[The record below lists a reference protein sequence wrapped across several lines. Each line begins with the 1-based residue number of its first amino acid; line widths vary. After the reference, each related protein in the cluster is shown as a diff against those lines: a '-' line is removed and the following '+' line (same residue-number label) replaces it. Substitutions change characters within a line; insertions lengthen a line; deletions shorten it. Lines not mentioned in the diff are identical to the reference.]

1 MIMDNSRNDIIE
13 FFRNLDRSIFID
25 NENKSLAHCDT
36 ALPIGYGQTISQ
48 PSLVLEMTL
57 VLDLQKDSRVLEI
70 GTGSGYQTV
79 LLAEFAKEV
88 YSIEAVPQL
97 ADAAREKIEKLGYT
111 NVRFLTGDGSQG
123 WPEHQ
128 PYDRI
133 IVTAAA
139 GKFPETLIK
148 QLKIGGKMVI
158 PVGPP
163 GHQELYLLVKEDD
176 DTLLAQELGGVSFV
190 EFKGRYGWKSCSDS

>member
-1 MIMDNSRNDIIE
+1 MDPETGQRIIH
-13 FFRNLDRSIFID
+13 FFNNLDRSFFID
-25 NENKSLAHCDT
+25 NENSSLAHQDR

-57 VLDLQKDSRVLEI
+57 QLDLNDQCRVLEI

-79 LLAEFAKEV
+79 LLAQFSREV
-88 YSIEAVPQL
+88 YTVERIGQLSLKAQKRIEQ
-97 ADAAREKIEKLGYT
+97 LGYE
-111 NVRFLTGDGSQG
+111 NVFFLIRDGSQG
-123 WPEHQ
+123 WPEYQ

-139 GKFPETLIK
+139 GRLPIPLIE
-148 QLKIGGKMVI
+148 QLACNGKMVI

-163 GHQELYLLVKEDD
+163 GSQELLLVEKSEDD
-176 DTLLAQELGGVSFV
+176 TVSCRSIGLVSFV
-190 EFKGRYGWKSCSDS
+190 EFRGSYGWDAADD

>member
-1 MIMDNSRNDIIE
+1 MDPETRRRIICFYE
-13 FFRNLDRSIFID
+13 NLDRSFFID
-25 NENKSLAHCDT
+25 NENRDLAHQDR

-48 PSLVLEMTL
+48 PSLVLSMTL
-57 VLDLQKDSRVLEI
+57 QLDLNDRCRVLEI

-79 LLAEFAKEV
+79 LLAQFCDEV
-88 YSIEAVPQL
+88 YTIERIPQL
-97 ADAAREKIEKLGYT
+97 SLKAQKRIEQMAYR
-111 NVRFLTGDGSQG
+111 NVHFLTGDGSQG

-139 GKFPETLIK
+139 GRLPVPLIE
-148 QLKIGGKMVI
+148 QLACGGRMVI

-163 GHQELYLLVKEDD
+163 GSQELLLIEKSADHTV
-176 DTLLAQELGGVSFV
+176 TCRSTGLVSFV
-190 EFKGRYGWKSCSDS
+190 EFRGSYGWNTADE

>member
-1 MIMDNSRNDIIE
+1 MNPETERKIIH
-13 FFRNLDRSIFID
+13 FFNNLDRSFFID
-25 NENKSLAHCDT
+25 NENRDLAQQDR

-48 PSLVLEMTL
+48 PSLVLSMTL
-57 VLDLQKDSRVLEI
+57 QLDLNDQCRVLEI

-79 LLAEFAKEV
+79 LLAEFSGEV
-88 YSIEAVPQL
+88 YTVERIAQLSLKAQKRIEQMAY
-97 ADAAREKIEKLGYT
+97 D
-111 NVRFLTGDGSQG
+111 NVHFLTGDGSQG

-139 GKFPETLIK
+139 GRLPGPLIV
-148 QLKIGGKMVI
+148 QLACGGKMVI

-163 GHQELYLLVKEDD
+163 GNQELLLIEKLEDN
-176 DTLLAQELGGVSFV
+176 TVSCYSIGLVSFV
-190 EFKGRYGWKSCSDS
+190 EFRGSYGWNTSDE

>member
-1 MIMDNSRNDIIE
+1 MDPATRQRIIH
-13 FFRNLDRSIFID
+13 FFKNLDRSFFID
-25 NENKSLAHCDT
+25 NENSHLAYQDR
-36 ALPIGYGQTISQ
+36 ALPIGYDQTISQ

-57 VLDLQKDSRVLEI
+57 QLDLNDYCRVLEI

-79 LLAEFAKEV
+79 LLAEFSSEV
-88 YSIEAVPQL
+88 YTVERIPQL
-97 ADAAREKIEKLGYT
+97 SLKAQKRIEQLAYK
-111 NVRFLTGDGSQG
+111 NVHFLIGDGSQG

-139 GKFPETLIK
+139 GRLPVVLIE
-148 QLKIGGKMVI
+148 QLASGGRMVI

-163 GHQELYLLVKEDD
+163 GSQELLLVEKSADH
-176 DTLLAQELGGVSFV
+176 TVSCRSIGLVSFV
-190 EFKGRYGWKSCSDS
+190 EFRGSYGWNAADK